1 MPVPCTAHNKI
12 RSKKLGECMSNRQV
26 RSNLTLLAAA
36 ASGLLPFGAAAQEA
50 PAVADGQIQ
59 EVLVTAQRRVA
70 PESKTPVAMSVI
82 SGAQLAKAGL
92 DRPSDLAARLPGVY
106 LNGAADGLRITIR
119 GVSNADATDKGE
131 PSAAF
136 MLDGVYVARPH
147 SQNGDFLDVD
157 RVEVLRG
164 PQGTLYGR
172 NTTAGVVNVI
182 SNAPGK
188 TLEGAVGAEAGT
200 HGARKAD
207 GMLNV
212 PVNDALALRAAVSV
226 KRRDSLLRNAQ
237 GTPHELGLDR
247 DDRSARLSA
256 KFDFNADASLLLRYD
271 RTVQRD
277 NNDVIVPD
285 TNFYSSIETGNPAW
299 RGASTT
305 ERLTNAFV
313 PPNAVPEQGHSRRD
327 AQGLAAELTWNL
339 GPATLHYLGSRRQF
353 DHDFLVN
360 YYYRVVPGFAL
371 GVRQFF
377 DGAYDQ
383 DSHELRIATR
393 DTGRISAQAGVYWFR
408 EDMTQLATFR
418 DLEPIGLP
426 PYYVFPTGPVV
437 SKSRAVFGQATWRVL
452 DALRLT
458 AGARYTQDDKSRVGA
473 TNLQFGPVFNP
484 ATDLA
489 LPNAAHLETSKTTWR
504 LGIDAD
510 LNPSTLVYG
519 VLATG
524 YKSGGFNDG
533 CLADSGAL
541 GVACPAPVAESA
553 LVYRPETL
561 KSVELGFKSRFWANR
576 ASLNLA
582 AYRYDYGNLQLS
594 GVEMENGVPRYVTR
608 NAGVASV
615 KGLEVEA
622 AVKPVAS
629 ARFSSTLAFTDAHY
643 VDYTPDGL
651 HSWAG
656 YKLDRAPSAT
666 LTLGYEQGFGIG
678 GGTLTAGVFSRTSRD
693 YTIGIPSKLLR
704 YRVPGRTETDLSLGY
719 QPLGAPWSL
728 LLRVR
733 NLQDKVE
740 PVNIDSFGMTVP
752 SEPRTVSLRMDYRF

>member
-1 MPVPCTAHNKI
+1 
-12 RSKKLGECMSNRQV
+12 MSNRQV

-36 ASGLLPFGAAAQEA
+36 IAGSLPLGAQAQET
-50 PAVADGQIQ
+50 PASRDDQVQGQIQ

-70 PESKTPVAMSVI
+70 PESKTPVALSVV
-82 SGAQLAKAGL
+82 SGAQLARAGL
-92 DRPSDLAARLPGVY
+92 DRPSDLGARLPGVY

-136 MLDGVYVARPH
+136 LLDGVYIARPH
-147 SQNGDFLDVD
+147 AQGGAFLDVD

-182 SNAPGK
+182 TNAPGK
-188 TLEGAVGAEAGT
+188 TLEGAVGAEIGT
-200 HGARKAD
+200 YGARKVD
-207 GMLNV
+207 GMVNV
-212 PVNDALALRAAVSV
+212 PVNDALALRAAVSSQ
-226 KRRDSLLRNAQ
+226 RRDSILRNAQ
-237 GTPHELGLDR
+237 GTGHELGLDR

-256 KFDFNADASLLLRYD
+256 KLDFNADASLLLRYD
-271 RTVQRD
+271 RTVQHD

-285 TNFYSSIETGNPAW
+285 TNFYSGIETGSPAW
-299 RGASTT
+299 RGAST
-305 ERLTNAFV
+305 EESLTNAFV
-313 PPNAVPEQGHSRRD
+313 PPNTVPEQGHSRR
-327 AQGLAAELTWNL
+327 ASQGLSADLSWKL
-339 GPATLHYLGSRRQF
+339 GPAALHYLGSRRRF

-360 YYYRVVPGFAL
+360 YYYRIVPGFAL
-371 GVRQFF
+371 GVRQDFE
-377 DGAYDQ
+377 GAYDQ
-383 DSHELRIATR
+383 DSHELRIATK
-393 DTGRISAQAGVYWFR
+393 DTGRVSAQAGVYWFR
-408 EDMTQLATFR
+408 EDMRQLATFR

-426 PYYVFPTGPVV
+426 PYYVFPTGPTV

-452 DALRLT
+452 DNLRLT
-458 AGARYTQDDKSRVGA
+458 VGARRTQDDKSRVGS
-473 TNLQFGPVFNP
+473 TNLQAGPAFNP

-489 LPNAAHLETSKTTWR
+489 LPNAARLETGKTTWR

-510 LNPSTLVYG
+510 LTPSTMVYG

-533 CLADSGAL
+533 CLANTTTL
-541 GVACPAPVAESA
+541 GIACPAAVAVPESA

-561 KSVELGFKSRFWANR
+561 KSVELGLKSRFWANR

-582 AYRYDYGNLQLS
+582 AYQYDYTNLQLS
-594 GVEMENGVPRYVTR
+594 GVAMVQGVPRFVTS

-615 KGLEVEA
+615 KGLEIEA
-622 AVKPVAS
+622 ALKPVAS
-629 ARFSSTLAFTDAHY
+629 ARLTSTLAFTDAHY
-643 VDYTPDGL
+643 LDYTPDGV

-656 YKLDRAPSAT
+656 YKLDRAPSAV
-666 LTLGYEQGFGIG
+666 LTLGYEQGFALGA
-678 GGTLTAGVFSRTSRD
+678 GTLTAGAFSRSARAH
-693 YTIGIPSKLLR
+693 TIGVPSQLLR
-704 YRVPGRTETDLSLGY
+704 YRIPGRTETDLSLGY
-719 QPLGAPWSL
+719 QQHGAPWSL

>member
-1 MPVPCTAHNKI
+1 
-12 RSKKLGECMSNRQV
+12 MSNRQV

-36 ASGLLPFGAAAQEA
+36 IGGSFPFGAQAQET
-50 PAVADGQIQ
+50 PAVEQQQGQIQ
-59 EVLVTAQRRVA
+59 EVLVTAQRRIA

-82 SGAQLAKAGL
+82 SGAQLGKAGL
-92 DRPSDLAARLPGVY
+92 DRPSDVAARLPGVY
-106 LNGAADGLRITIR
+106 MNNAADGLRITIR

-136 MLDGVYVARPH
+136 MLDGVYIARPH
-147 SQNGDFLDVD
+147 AQNGDFLDVD

-182 SNAPGK
+182 SNTPGK
-188 TLEGAVGAEAGT
+188 TLEGAVGLEAGT
-200 HGARKAD
+200 FGARKID
-207 GMLNV
+207 GMLNL
-212 PVNDALALRAAVSV
+212 PVNDALALRAAVSS
-226 KRRDSLLRNAQ
+226 KRRDSVLRNAQ

-256 KFDFNADASLLLRYD
+256 RLDVNADASLLVRYD
-271 RTVQRD
+271 RTVQHD

-285 TNFYSSIETGNPAW
+285 TNFYSGIETGKPTW
-299 RGASTT
+299 RDASTK

-327 AQGLAAELTWNL
+327 SQGLSAELSWNL
-339 GPATLHYLGSRRQF
+339 GPATLYYLGARRAF

-360 YYYRVVPGFAL
+360 YYYRIVPGFAL
-371 GVRQFF
+371 GVRQYFE
-377 DGAYDQ
+377 GAYDQ
-383 DSHELRIATR
+383 DSHELRIATK
-393 DTGRISAQAGVYWFR
+393 DTGRVSAQAGVYWFR
-408 EDMTQLATFR
+408 EDMRQLATFR
-418 DLEPIGLP
+418 DLEPIALP
-426 PYYVFPTGPVV
+426 PYYVFPTGPTV

-452 DALRLT
+452 DTLRLT
-458 AGARYTQDDKSRVGA
+458 AGARTTRDDKSRVGS
-473 TNLQFGPVFNP
+473 TNLQAGPVFDA

-489 LPNAAHLETSKTTWR
+489 MPNAARLEKSKTTWR

-510 LNPSTLVYG
+510 LDPSTLVYG
-519 VLATG
+519 VLSTG

-533 CLADSGAL
+533 CMADSSAL
-541 GVACPAPVAESA
+541 GVACPAAFAVPAAA
-553 LVYRPETL
+553 LVYQPETL
-561 KSVELGFKSRFWANR
+561 KSVELGLKTRFWANR

-582 AYRYDYGNLQLS
+582 AYKYDYTNLQLS
-594 GVEMENGVPRYVTR
+594 GVAMVQGVPRYVTS

-615 KGLEVEA
+615 KGLEIEA
-622 AVKPVAS
+622 AVKPLAS
-629 ARFSSTLAFTDAHY
+629 ARLTSTLAFTDAHY
-643 VDYTPDGL
+643 VDYTPDGI

-666 LTLGYEQGFGIG
+666 LTLGYEQGFGVG
-678 GGTLTAGVFSRTSRD
+678 NGTLTAGAFTRSARA
-693 YTIGIPSKLLR
+693 YAIGIPSQLLR

-719 QPLGAPWSL
+719 QQHGAPWSL

-752 SEPRTVSLRMDYRF
+752 SEPRTVSLRMDVRF

>member
-1 MPVPCTAHNKI
+1 
-12 RSKKLGECMSNRQV
+12 MSNRQV
-26 RSNLTLLAAA
+26 RTNLTLLAAA
-36 ASGLLPFGAAAQEA
+36 IAGSLPLGAAAQENSA
-50 PAVADGQIQ
+50 AADSQQIQ

-70 PESKTPVAMSVI
+70 PESKTPVALSVV

-92 DRPSDLAARLPGVY
+92 DRPSDLAARLPGVAI
-106 LNGAADGLRITIR
+106 NGAADGLRITIR

-136 MLDGVYVARPH
+136 MLDGVYIARPH
-147 SQNGDFLDVD
+147 AQNGDFLDVD

-182 SNAPGK
+182 SNAPVD
-188 TLEGAVGAEAGT
+188 TLEGAVGAEVGD
-200 HGARKAD
+200 HGARKLD

-212 PVNDALALRAAVSV
+212 PVNAALALRAAVSV
-226 KRRDSLLRNAQ
+226 KRRDSLLQNAQ

-256 KFDFNADASLLLRYD
+256 KLAIGNDASLLLRYE
-271 RTVQRD
+271 RTVQHD

-285 TNFYSSIETGNPAW
+285 TNFYSGIETGNPVW
-299 RGASTT
+299 RAASTD

-327 AQGLAAELTWNL
+327 AQGLSAELSWKL
-339 GPATLHYLGSRRQF
+339 GPATLHYLGSKRQF

-360 YYYRVVPGFAL
+360 YYYRIVPGFAL
-371 GVRQFF
+371 GVRQVF

-383 DSHELRIATR
+383 DSHELRIATSES
-393 DTGRISAQAGVYWFR
+393 GRVSAQAGVYWFR

-418 DLEPIGLP
+418 DLEPIMLP
-426 PYYVFPTGPVV
+426 PYYVFPTGPVT
-437 SKSRAVFGQATWRVL
+437 SRSRAVFGQATWRVL
-452 DALRLT
+452 DNLRLT
-458 AGARYTQDDKSRVGA
+458 AGARRTQDDKSRVGA
-473 TNLQFGPVFNP
+473 TNLQLGPVFNA

-489 LPNAAHLETSKTTWR
+489 MPNAASLESSKTTWR
-504 LGIDAD
+504 LGVDVD
-510 LNPSTLVYG
+510 LDPATLFYG
-519 VLATG
+519 VLSTG

-533 CLADSGAL
+533 CLAGSSTR
-541 GVACPAPVAESA
+541 GVACPASQAVPQDG

-561 KSVELGFKSRFWANR
+561 KALEIGLKTRFWLNR

-582 AYRYDYGNLQLS
+582 AYHYDYSNLQLS
-594 GVEMENGVPRYVTR
+594 GVAMVQGVPRFVTS

-615 KGLEVEA
+615 KGLEIEA
-622 AVKPVAS
+622 AVKPMAS
-629 ARFSSTLAFTDAHY
+629 ARLSSTLVFTDAHY
-643 VDYTPDGL
+643 VDYTPDGV
-651 HSWAG
+651 HAWAG
-656 YKLDRAPSAT
+656 YKLDRAPNAV
-666 LTLGYEQGFGIG
+666 LTLGYEQGFALG
-678 GGTLTAGVFSRTSRD
+678 GGTLTAGAFSRSSRA
-693 YTIGIPSKLLR
+693 YLIGVPSKLLR
-704 YRVPGRTETDLSLGY
+704 YRIPGRTETDLSLGY
-719 QPLGAPWSL
+719 QQAGAPWSL
-728 LLRVR
+728 LLRMR

>member
-1 MPVPCTAHNKI
+1 
-12 RSKKLGECMSNRQV
+12 MSNRQV

-36 ASGLLPFGAAAQEA
+36 IAGSFPFGAQAQET
-50 PAVADGQIQ
+50 PAVDQQQGQIQ

-82 SGAQLAKAGL
+82 SGEQLAKAGL
-92 DRPSDLAARLPGVY
+92 DRPSDIAARLPGVY
-106 LNGAADGLRITIR
+106 LNDGADGLRITMR

-136 MLDGVYVARPH
+136 MLDGIYIGRPH
-147 SQNGDFLDVD
+147 GQNGDFLDVD

-182 SNAPGK
+182 SNTPGK
-188 TLEGAVGAEAGT
+188 TLEGAVGAEIGNY
-200 HGARKAD
+200 GSRKID

-237 GTPHELGLDR
+237 GTDHELGLDR

-256 KFDFNADASLLLRYD
+256 KLAIGNDASLLLRYD
-271 RTVQRD
+271 RTVQHD

-285 TNFYSSIETGNPAW
+285 TNFYQGIETGNPTW
-299 RGASTT
+299 RDASTK

-313 PPNAVPEQGHSRRD
+313 PPNAVPEQGYSRRD
-327 AQGLAAELTWNL
+327 SQGLSAELSWKL
-339 GPATLHYLGSRRQF
+339 GPATVYYLGARRQF
-353 DHDFLVN
+353 NHDFLVN
-360 YYYRVVPGFAL
+360 YYYRIMPGFAL

-377 DGAYDQ
+377 DGDYDQ
-383 DSHELRIATR
+383 DSHELRIATSNN
-393 DTGRISAQAGVYWFR
+393 GRLSAQAGVYWFR

-426 PYYVFPTGPVV
+426 PYYVFPAGPIT
-437 SKSRAVFGQATWRVL
+437 SKSRAVFGQATWRAL
-452 DALRLT
+452 DNLRLT

-473 TNLQFGPVFNP
+473 TNLQAGPLFNA
-484 ATDLA
+484 ATDVA
-489 LPNAAHLETSKTTWR
+489 MPNAASMENSKTTWR
-504 LGIDAD
+504 LGVDYDAG
-510 LNPSTLVYG
+510 PWTLVYG
-519 VLATG
+519 VLSTG

-533 CLADSGAL
+533 CLANTTTR
-541 GVACPAPVAESA
+541 GVACPASQAVPQDT

-561 KSVELGFKSRFWANR
+561 KSLELGLKTRFWLNR

-582 AYRYDYGNLQLS
+582 AYQYDYSNLQLS
-594 GVEMENGVPRYVTR
+594 GVAMVQGVPRFVTS

-615 KGLEVEA
+615 KGLEIET
-622 AVKPVAS
+622 AVKPVPGV
-629 ARFSSTLAFTDAHY
+629 RLSSTLAFTDAHY
-643 VDYTPDGL
+643 VDYTPDGV

-656 YKLDRAPSAT
+656 YKLDRAPSAV
-666 LTLGYEQGFGIG
+666 LTLGYEQGFGLG
-678 GGTLTAGVFSRTSRD
+678 GGTLTAGAFTRTSRD
-693 YTIGIPSKLLR
+693 YTIGVPSQLLR
-704 YRVPGRTETDLSLGY
+704 YRIPGRTETDLSLGY
-719 QPLGAPWSL
+719 QQAGAPWSL

-752 SEPRTVSLRMDYRF
+752 SEPRTLSLRMDYRF